1 MAGESI
7 QQLSSHFLPNRLILI
22 TWSFHCQNYQSLAIR
37 SLDAVSFDSS
47 PGGIARGILM
57 LARPVI
63 DEDFFS
69 REKVRGSQ
77 EIYEKWGHRDASSE

>member
-1 MAGESI
+1 MILAKMRSPATI
-7 QQLSSHFLPNRLILI
+7 LPP
-22 TWSFHCQNYQSLAIR
+22 IR
-37 SLDAVSFDSS
+37 CLDTVSFDSS

-77 EIYEKWGHRDASSE
+77 EIHEKWDHRDASSE